1 MKALIVVT
9 LAVCSLAVAG
19 CTPPSHRREASELQD
34 KLHAMA
40 RVDNVEL
47 AYEEPIALDAAD
59 VNLEVTMID
68 GARPEDVAGVV
79 DTAYDRL
86 TDSHRDEEG
95 NLTVVWDDN
104 RLTLRS
110 FKSTA
115 ETADVVEVALA
126 GARVAATY
134 GKVRISIMTQDVD
147 SPSYVDSWVVVRLP
161 RRTPQAEVDRVRAG
175 VEKTYG
181 DLSVHVDV
189 RVARR

>member
-34 KLHAMA
+34 KLHA
-40 RVDNVEL
+40 RVGVDNVEL

-79 DTAYDRL
+79 DTAYDGL
-86 TDSHRDEEG
+86 TDAHRDEEG

-147 SPSYVDSWVVVRLP
+147 SPSYVDSWVVVHLP
-161 RRTPQAEVDRVRAG
+161 RRTPQAEVDRVRAD
-175 VEKTYG
+175 VEKKYG

-189 RVARR
+189 RVAKR